1 MRFGLH
7 QPLLSTLYKP
17 LTHVFSNQLI
27 RSPTFHHLLPNTKYN
42 CNAYQLLLLQTE
54 VQTLE
59 RSFATDIPITIPL
72 HLYMEM
78 GYVLNYILFLLPIF
92 LTFILVRKSKKIAQ
106 TRAKLPP
113 GSMGWPYI
121 GETLELYSQDPNDF
135 FAAKQ
140 KRFAVSTRFF
150 FI

>member
-1 MRFGLH
+1 
-7 QPLLSTLYKP
+7 
-17 LTHVFSNQLI
+17 
-27 RSPTFHHLLPNTKYN
+27 
-42 CNAYQLLLLQTE
+42 
-54 VQTLE
+54 
-59 RSFATDIPITIPL
+59 
-72 HLYMEM
+72 MEM

-92 LTFILVRKSKKIAQ
+92 VTFILVRKSKKIAQ

-150 FI
+150 YIIPLSLSLSFWVFSACFENLSTLVF